1 MSFCDFIL
9 NHCFLMILGLVGFF
23 EVKMLLTKYEVAQ
36 LCLTNDCAKS
46 CKRSIHGATI
56 HY

>member
-9 NHCFLMILGLVGFF
+9 NHCFLMILGLLGFF
-23 EVKMLLTKYEVAQ
+23 EVKMLLTKYEVAH
-36 LCLTNDCAKS
+36 CAKS